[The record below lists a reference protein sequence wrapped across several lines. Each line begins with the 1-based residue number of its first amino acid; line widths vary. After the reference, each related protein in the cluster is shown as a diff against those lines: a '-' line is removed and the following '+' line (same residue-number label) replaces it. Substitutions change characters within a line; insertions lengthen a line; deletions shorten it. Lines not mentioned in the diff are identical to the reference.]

1 MQVHRPSRGGQQPK
15 NRKRQQHIAPEG
27 GTCGGYIRPEAARH
41 PEQILRKHKAQYADV
56 EVARIPRRTRLRF
69 RIGKSAN
76 GAEGEP
82 YHHAAPDQVG
92 ENVPEG
98 AVERQQRKAE
108 CRRKPCPAA
117 AETAFLRCGERRLQN
132 AQENYARHPA
142 ELRHIKDARRGIE
155 QQQIQRPVECA
166 ESKAAVEAQ
175 QQEIRLP
182 SAFPV
187 GDTRKKRAD
196 ERDQQFQQ
204 VLNQLHVSPRFLYEY
219 PKKHKASG
227 EVGREKQQKNGNDFS
242 LITA

>member
-1 MQVHRPSRGGQQPK
+1 MQIFSKKVSKKLRAAKKQLSRS
-15 NRKRQQHIAPEG
+15 
-27 GTCGGYIRPEAARH
+27 GYSVIFSVIIGRWTIFPLPPEAARH

-117 AETAFLRCGERRLQN
+117 VETAFLRCGERRLQN
-132 AQENYARHPA
+132 AQKNYARHPA

-182 SAFPV
+182 AAFPV
-187 GDTRKKRAD
+187 GDT
-196 ERDQQFQQ
+196 
-204 VLNQLHVSPRFLYEY
+204 
-219 PKKHKASG
+219 
-227 EVGREKQQKNGNDFS
+227 
-242 LITA
+242 